1 MTRGLLK
8 TSWLMNYPLVAIVL
22 PIRNEARYIARC
34 LEAVTAQDYPAD
46 KINVLAVDG
55 LSSDETRSM
64 LSDFASRDARI
75 RLLDNPKQI
84 TSTAL
89 NLGVSLSQSEVV
101 IIVGGHTKIAH
112 NYVRLC
118 IEAFKQ
124 SNADCVGGVIETVGE
139 TDMARAIALA
149 QSSPF
154 GVGGARFRY
163 STRAEYVDTVAF
175 GAYRRQVFERIG
187 LFDEELVRNQDDEF
201 NFRLTRAGGKIWL
214 DPQIKSIY
222 YSRGTLRRLW
232 KQYYEYGFWKV
243 RVIQKHG
250 RPAALRHLVPVL
262 FVGALGATL
271 LLSLVTQNPLWVL
284 LIFIPYALAA
294 LAASVW
300 SGLRSDWRIVPFLP
314 IVFFV
319 LHTSYGAGFLVGL
332 IHWNL
337 RVRTRAAMIKP
348 S

>member
-1 MTRGLLK
+1 MTDDCLLV
-8 TSWLMNYPLVAIVL
+8 TVIL
-22 PIRNEARYIARC
+22 PIRNEARYIERC
-34 LEAVTAQDYPAD
+34 LNA
-46 KINVLAVDG
+46 VLAQTYPRKYLEILVVDG
-55 LSSDETRSM
+55 MSDDGTREIVERVCGGQRNHQSEIKNQK
-64 LSDFASRDARI
+64 LI
-75 RLLDNPKQI
+75 DNPERI
-84 TSTAL
+84 VPTAL
-89 NLGVSLSQSEVV
+89 NRGIRAARGDV
-101 IIVGGHTKIAH
+101 IVRVDGHCVIAPDYLRCCVNALQATDADNVGGPMRA
-112 NYVRLC
+112 V
-118 IEAFKQ
+118 
-124 SNADCVGGVIETVGE
+124 SETYIGQ
-139 TDMARAIALA
+139 AIALA
-149 QSSPF
+149 TSSPF
-154 GVGGARFRY
+154 GVGGARFHY
-163 STRAEYVDTVAF
+163 AEMAQWVDTVYM
-175 GAYRRQVFERIG
+175 GAYRREVFDRIG

-250 RPAALRHLVPVL
+250 RPAALRHLVPAL

-271 LLSLVTQNPLWVL
+271 LLSLVTQNPLWFL

-300 SGLRSDWRIVPFLP
+300 SGLRSDWRIVLFLP

-319 LHTSYGAGFLVGL
+319 LHVSYGAGFLVGL

-337 RVRTRAAMIKP
+337 RVRTRAAMVKP